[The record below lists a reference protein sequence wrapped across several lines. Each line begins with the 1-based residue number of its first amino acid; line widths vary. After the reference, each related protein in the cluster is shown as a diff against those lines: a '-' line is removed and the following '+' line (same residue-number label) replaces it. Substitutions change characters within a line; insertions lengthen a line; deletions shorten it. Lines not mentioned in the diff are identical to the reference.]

1 MATAGTA
8 INIIPDRAELTF
20 EFRALPDVDGAALA
34 DRIETHARTSLLPE
48 LQDTHPGA
56 ALEVTSPGVLPALH
70 GEPDGAAEALVRT
83 VSGTT
88 EPARTAPFGTDA
100 ARFQAVGISSVV
112 CGPGNI
118 NIAHRPNE
126 SIEVAQLAA
135 GRRFMSDLVATLTA

>member
-1 MATAGTA
+1 MASAGTA
-8 INIIPDRAELTF
+8 INIIPERAELTF
-20 EFRALPDVDGAALA
+20 EFRALPGVDGHALA
-34 DRIETHARTSLLPE
+34 RRIEAHARDVLLPA
-48 LQDTHPGA
+48 LQQTHPEA
-56 ALEVTSPGVLPALH
+56 SREVVSPGILPALH
-70 GEPDGAAEALVRT
+70 GEQDGAAEALVRA

-126 SIEVAQLAA
+126 SIEITQLAA
-135 GRRFMSDLVATLTA
+135 GRQFMSDLVATLSN